1 MNLTNNSQELYKSA
15 EASTIFYQMIAL
27 RKQRFGGRNLGKR
40 LSGRRGVF
48 GLDWS
53 GVEKNEK

>member
-1 MNLTNNSQELYKSA
+1 MNPTNNSQELYKDA
-15 EASTIFYQMIAL
+15 EASTIFYQVIPL
-27 RKQRFGGRNLGKR
+27 GKQRFSGRNLGKR

-48 GLDWS
+48 GLDWR